1 MNKIPEILER
11 LEKEMCTLAKKEPL
25 QIPDV
30 TMLKELAEAYS
41 KLTTSVGVNEFSQ
54 NMYGDDMSMD
64 SFRRGRSPLTGQ
76 FVSRGMMPMYDSY
89 GNQGGGN
96 SNTYAYGNQSM
107 GQNSQA
113 YNGGYSGHSINDRM
127 IASLEHMMSQ
137 TNDQYEKEQIRN
149 EIESIRRK

>member
-41 KLTTSVGVNEFSQ
+41 KLTTSVGMNEFSQ

-76 FVSRGMMPMYDSY
+76 FVSRGMMPWYDSY

-96 SNTYAYGNQSM
+96 SNNYAYGNQSM
-107 GQNSQA
+107 A
-113 YNGGYSGHSINDRM
+113 YAGGYSGHSINDRM

-137 TNDQYEKEQIRN
+137 TNDKYEQEQIRN
-149 EIESIRRK
+149 EIESIRKR